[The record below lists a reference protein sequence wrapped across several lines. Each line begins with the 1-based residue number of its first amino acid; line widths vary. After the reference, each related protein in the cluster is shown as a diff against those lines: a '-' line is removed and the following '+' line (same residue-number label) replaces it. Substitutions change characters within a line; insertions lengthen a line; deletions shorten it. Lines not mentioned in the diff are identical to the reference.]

1 MAKYISNEEYQEIL
15 QNQFNDLTATDLI
28 AQIDKCEDF
37 LNNLSDDIGDDRYD
51 FVKSIITTAKQQ
63 KELTFKQWKALSA
76 FQRDC
81 EKLTKVA
88 TLKKSLVV
96 ENNVKEYINSIE
108 SGMREMDTTHW
119 TKERKEAYEQ
129 YLSKQKLEEDMA
141 AEVEKFLQKIEAEK
155 KASITYNVEN
165 PNGNLKKPNKTKL
178 N

>member
-28 AQIDKCEDF
+28 AQINKCEDF

-81 EKLTKVA
+81 EKLSKVA

-108 SGMREMDTTHW
+108 SGMVEMDTTHW

-129 YLSKQKLEEDMA
+129 YLSKQKLESDMA
-141 AEVEKFLQKIEAEK
+141 AEVEAFLTKLEAEK
-155 KASITYNVEN
+155 KASIVYNVEHS
-165 PNGNLKKPNKTKL
+165 NGNVKKSNKTKL